1 MPATALRPLSAGE
14 VLDVSFGLFRRMF
27 GTLFVIQLICMT
39 LPFLFNVYYTGTGGG
54 FSGMLLIGSLVSF
67 VLSALAS
74 AATAIAISES
84 YLDRP
89 TSARDALRRA
99 VPRLG
104 PLLAVS
110 LLVGVLVVVATMPF
124 FFLVGGAAFTLARS
138 GGEPSGL
145 AIFSVL
151 IGIVSLVLPLFVAA
165 GVSVA
170 TPVVVLE
177 ERIGAMEALS
187 RAWFLTR
194 GYRLRI
200 AGLLF
205 VCLILILIPYLGA
218 LFLGGAFVGT
228 TVGAS
233 AGVASV
239 WVPVVALAGRLL
251 LTPILYCLI
260 TLVYYDLRVRKE
272 GFDLEMLAASL
283 QPA

>member
-27 GTLFVIQLICMT
+27 VTLFVIQLICMT
-39 LPFLFNVYYTGTGGG
+39 LPFLINVYYTGTGAG
-54 FSGMLLIGSLVSF
+54 FSGMLLVGSLVSF

-89 TSARDALRRA
+89 VSAGEALRRA
-99 VPRLG
+99 VPRLA

-110 LLVGVLVVVATMPF
+110 LLVGVLVVVASLPF
-124 FFLVGGAAFTLARS
+124 FFLVGGAALTTI
-138 GGEPSGL
+138 GGGAPSGL
-145 AIFSVL
+145 ALFSVL
-151 IGIVSLVLPLFVAA
+151 IGLVSLALPLFVAA

-177 ERIGAMEALS
+177 ERIGAIGALS

-205 VCLILILIPYLGA
+205 VCLVLILIPYMGM
-218 LFLGGAFVGT
+218 LFLGGALVT
-228 TVGAS
+228 GA
-233 AGVASV
+233 AGVGPV

>member
-1 MPATALRPLSAGE
+1 MPATVLRPLSAGE

-27 GTLFVIQLICMT
+27 ATLFVVQLICMT
-39 LPFLFNVYYTGTGGG
+39 LPFLINVYYTGTGAG
-54 FSGMLLIGSLVSF
+54 FSAMLLVGSLVSF

-89 TSARDALRRA
+89 ISAGEALRRA

-104 PLLAVS
+104 ALLAVS
-110 LLVGVLVVVATMPF
+110 LLVGVLVVVSSIPF
-124 FFLVGGAAFTLARS
+124 FFLVGGAAFSLARS
-138 GGEPSGL
+138 GGAPSGL
-145 AIFSVL
+145 ALFSVL

-205 VCLILILIPYLGA
+205 VTLILIMIPYMGML
-218 LFLGGAFVGT
+218 LLGGAFVT
-228 TVGAS
+228 GA

>member
-54 FSGMLLIGSLVSF
+54 FSGMLLVGSLVSF

-89 TSARDALRRA
+89 TSAGEALRRA

-138 GGEPSGL
+138 GGVPSGL

-151 IGIVSLVLPLFVAA
+151 IGIASLALPLFVAA

-177 ERIGAMEALS
+177 ERIGAMAALS

-205 VCLILILIPYLGA
+205 VCLILILIPYMGA
-218 LFLGGAFVGT
+218 LLLGGAFVGA
-228 TVGAS
+228 TVGATG
-233 AGVASV
+233 GVASV